1 MKLLFENSE
10 SPIRFCAT
18 VPKDTRPAQ
27 RLAVLSR
34 SAKQTHPLLLPLS
47 LRPTLTACE
56 GNQTSVWKMEGDN
69 QEGEPQPLPAE
80 SHGPQRELFLP
91 IFPSGR

>member
-10 SPIRFCAT
+10 SPNRFRAT

-27 RLAVLSR
+27 RLAVPSM
-34 SAKQTHPLLLPLS
+34 SAKQTHPLLLPFS
-47 LRPTLTACE
+47 LRLPLMTCE
-56 GNQTSVWKMEGDN
+56 GSQTTVQKMEGDK

-80 SHGPQRELFLP
+80 SHGSQRELFLP

>member
-1 MKLLFENSE
+1 M
-10 SPIRFCAT
+10 T
-18 VPKDTRPAQ
+18 
-27 RLAVLSR
+27 
-34 SAKQTHPLLLPLS
+34 
-47 LRPTLTACE
+47 CE
-56 GNQTSVWKMEGDN
+56 GSQTTVQKMEGDK